1 MSNTLVEYLK
11 ELRKEKNVTAK
22 ELGKMTGYSQSH
34 ISGIENGLKK
44 INNRFLNKYIKAI
57 SKNTTE
63 YDAFKKDI
71 ENKFNIN
78 LHDVEDINFLVKEN
92 SSVSLN
98 IVTDTQ
104 LEIDGIELSVTERKL
119 ILSVIRGYR
128 GL

>member
-1 MSNTLVEYLK
+1 MELHEYIK
-11 ELRKEKNVTAK
+11 ELRLSKKIKGNELAK
-22 ELGKMTGYSQSH
+22 VTGYSQSH

-44 INNRFLNKYIKAI
+44 INNRFLNKYIKAV
-57 SKNTTE
+57 SKNSAE
-63 YDAFKKDI
+63 YDVFKKDI
-71 ENKFNIN
+71 EKKFNIN

-98 IVTDTQ
+98 IVTDTK
-104 LEIDGIELSVTERKL
+104 LEIDGIELSVSERKL